1 MGLQDKHIV
10 SLLTDLLQ
18 QDYPLCITRE
28 TADAL
33 VECASRI
40 LGAVPEDDRIFVRAD
55 YDLATSALCHPEGD
69 LPRTN
74 ERLKHSLDP

>member
-1 MGLQDKHIV
+1 MDLLRDKQIT

-18 QDYPLCITRE
+18 QDYPLCITQE
-28 TADAL
+28 TADAI
-33 VECASRI
+33 VECLSRT
-40 LGAVPEDDRIFVRAD
+40 LDAVPEDDRIFVRAD

-74 ERLKHSLDP
+74 ERLRHPDP

>member
-18 QDYPLCITRE
+18 QDYPLYITRE

-40 LGAVPEDDRIFVRAD
+40 LDAVPEDDRIFVRAD

-74 ERLKHSLDP
+74 ERLKH

>member
-1 MGLQDKHIV
+1 VDLRDEQIT

-18 QDYPLCITRE
+18 QDYPLCVTRE

-33 VECASRI
+33 VESMGHI
-40 LGAVPEDDRIFVRAD
+40 LNAVPEEDRIFVRAD

-74 ERLKHSLDP
+74 ERSKHGRG

>member
-1 MGLQDKHIV
+1 MSNHQTD
-10 SLLTDLLQ
+10 SLLADLLQ

-33 VECASRI
+33 AECMSRI
-40 LGAVPEDDRIFVRAD
+40 LDAVPEDDRIFVRAD

-74 ERLKHSLDP
+74 ERLAP